1 MRVMSDTSITTS
13 GDMPDLDAMAAAG
26 REKAKQVYPFKY
38 LDKTWH
44 ARTAVPFGKL
54 VETIAGEVTIES
66 ALDAVTSYLV
76 EDEREAFRSEILASP
91 DVTPQELAM
100 LSTFFNE
107 KSQEEV
113 GNADS

>member
-1 MRVMSDTSITTS
+1 MSDTSITTT

-26 REKAKQVYPFKY
+26 RERAKEVYPFKY
-38 LDKTWH
+38 LGKEWH

-54 VETIAGEVTIES
+54 VETISGEITLDS
-66 ALDAVTSYLV
+66 ALDAVVSYLV
-76 EDEREAFRSEILASP
+76 EGEREAFREAILASP
-91 DVTPQELAM
+91 DVTPSELAM

-107 KSQEEV
+107 KSQESV

>member
-1 MRVMSDTSITTS
+1 MTEASITTS

-26 REKAKQVYPFKY
+26 REKAKEVYPFKY
-38 LDKTWH
+38 LGREWH

-54 VETIAGEVTIES
+54 VESISGDVTLDS
-66 ALDAVTSYLV
+66 ALDAIVQYLV
-76 EDEREAFRSEILASP
+76 EDEREAFRAEILANE
-91 DVTPQELAM
+91 DVTPSELAM

-113 GNADS
+113 GKAAS